1 MSSALSE
8 PLIATNATDDRERE
22 PFEVVGPPHHSRV
35 SQTDNDENNP
45 PSLVGSYIIK
55 GGGGGYI
62 QEVETDG
69 LEYDSNEDDSD
80 AEYDDYDLSQ
90 HDFSRGRQ
98 PHRYNRMSMAP
109 KQMKRFKAIT
119 GIATLVMIFLII
131 IGLVLYPLI
140 YFVNFLTQP
149 EKSETIFLTPYAP
162 KASFIHPNFV
172 PPYVQAIVNITTP
185 LNARFMLFSF
195 SANATVQAAVIRKQA
210 VFETFMDLAEKT
222 ALSLNPMSSFIF
234 EKPLD
239 RSNFVISAAP
249 FGTRFFS
256 VQVLNN
262 SGMYDEPEKD
272 FNFTTNSTISRNTT
286 TIYMVWRNTDN
297 SLAPIEFKYWYW
309 LEFDDNRHLKAFTGA
324 AICISIAVILIS
336 IVILNTKT
344 TTLVIYYLVRSL
356 SPSGRRRFLNDIK
369 HLPTTSR
376 SELKE
381 RDVLWTRG
389 ADITYFNLTFTS
401 FSGKT
406 ILHPTSGILQ
416 SGRFTAIMGPSGSG
430 KSTFVNSLCKRASN
444 GKQSGKIL
452 IDNREITE
460 ETSKI
465 IGFVTQDDTM
475 APHMTVRET
484 LEFSITYRKNRM
496 FNKKERI
503 SAILDRLGLSKVQ
516 HSLTKVCSGGEKRRT
531 SIGIELCADTP
542 VLILDEPTS
551 GLDSE
556 TALSLCQTLR
566 ELAEKCNLNIICVIH
581 QPSLEILK
589 QFHDIMLFSEGRV
602 LFHAPVSTVVNVLK
616 ESISPNEIRNNPADE
631 ILRTLIAPQ
640 GEFIV
645 DAIIRKTQEYV
656 QERRPSRKKNLFEL
670 VDGND
675 HSLMENSSKR
685 YSTRAVYYNNNNTH
699 DSDAATMAIKN
710 NKSKHHN
717 ISAQAYR
724 TAPFFVQF
732 IVCFWRCFKQ
742 FYRDWV
748 TIIIE
753 NVICLGIG
761 ILIGQIFKGL
771 HFAGA
776 VPESLYMQCP
786 ISLRGNAMIPQSD
799 IISPYATFFNIA
811 ISLVSIMRGL
821 LVFGNDMNNFKR
833 ECYSGLNSWMYY
845 LAKDL
850 VSMIVVLILSLSFTI
865 GLQVA
870 SPQTN
875 FGILWMVIFA
885 TMLASFPIGYIIS
898 YFFTPHTAQL
908 AASLVVMI
916 FFAISGNQPSIPEME
931 TYSFPFTYIHVISYL
946 KYVKGLIFMIELE
959 TRRGKES
966 LNEVLKIYGFEIE
979 ALSYYVYALI
989 FWIIVWRFIS
999 IYCLWAW
1006 KPRSLF
1012 SKVVYFLKF
1021 IFGNIYG
1028 RISNAGSTVK
1038 LTMKRRMSSKI
1049 LQNPDEMNR

>member
-8 PLIATNATDDRERE
+8 PLICNNYSELAG
-22 PFEVVGPPHHSRV
+22 VVGQTPPESIHSAV
-35 SQTDNDENNP
+35 NQTEDYKPNVP
-45 PSLVGSYIIK
+45 PIGSYVIK
-55 GGGGGYI
+55 GGEGGFV

-69 LEYDSNEDDSD
+69 MDYDSED
-80 AEYDDYDLSQ
+80 DDYDLSQ
-90 HDFSRGRQ
+90 HDFSGQ
-98 PHRYNRMSMAP
+98 HRHHRMSMAP
-109 KQMKRFKAIT
+109 KQMKRFKVIT
-119 GIATLVMIFLII
+119 GIVTLVMIILII
-131 IGLVLYPLI
+131 MGLVLFPLI
-140 YFVNFLTQP
+140 YFVNFLTHPDRSQ
-149 EKSETIFLTPYAP
+149 TVIMTPYIP
-162 KASFIHPNFV
+162 DVPFYHPSFT
-172 PPYVQAIVNITTP
+172 PPYLQANINITTP
-185 LNARFMLFSF
+185 LNARFILFSF

-210 VFETFMDLAEKT
+210 AFETFMDLAAKA
-222 ALSLNPMSSFIF
+222 ALSLNTMSSFIF
-234 EKPLD
+234 DKPLD
-239 RSNFVISAAP
+239 RSVFVVSP
-249 FGTRFFS
+249 TTFGTRFFS
-256 VQVLNN
+256 LGVLNN
-262 SGMYDEPEKD
+262 SGMYDDESD
-272 FNFTTNSTISRNTT
+272 FNVATNTTIPRNTS

-297 SLAPIEFKYWYW
+297 SLTPIQLKFWYW
-309 LEFDDNRHLKAFTGA
+309 LEFDDNRHLKAFTGG
-324 AICISIAVILIS
+324 AICIAIAIILIS
-336 IVILNTKT
+336 IIILNTKT
-344 TTLVIYYLVRSL
+344 TTLVIYYLVRNL
-356 SPSGRRRFLNDIK
+356 RPSGRKRFLNDIK
-369 HLPTTSR
+369 QLRTTSR
-376 SELKE
+376 SEFKE

-389 ADITYFNLTFTS
+389 ADITFHNLAFTS

-406 ILHPTSGILQ
+406 ILHPISGILQ
-416 SGRFTAIMGPSGSG
+416 AGRFTAIMGPSGSG
-430 KSTFVNSLCKRASN
+430 KSTFVNSLCKRANN

-465 IGFVTQDDTM
+465 IGFVTQEDTM
-475 APHMTVRET
+475 AQCMTVRET
-484 LEFSITYRKNRM
+484 LEFSITYRKNRT

-516 HSLTKVCSGGEKRRT
+516 NSFTKVCSGGEKRRT

-566 ELAEKCNLNIICVIH
+566 ELSEKCNLNIICVIH

-589 QFHDIMLFSEGRV
+589 QFHDIMLFSEGRL
-602 LFHAPVSTVVNVLK
+602 LFHAPVSTVVNVLREK
-616 ESISPNEIRNNPADE
+616 IPADEIRNNPADE

-640 GEFIV
+640 GEFLV
-645 DAIIRKTQEYV
+645 DEIIRKTQEKV
-656 QERRPSRKKNLFEL
+656 LHASQKKSLFSNGDESYR
-670 VDGND
+670 DSFTED
-675 HSLMENSSKR
+675 SYKR
-685 YSTRAVYYNNNNTH
+685 SYSTRAVYYNNNNH
-699 DSDAATMAIKN
+699 SDAAFITIN
-710 NKSKHHN
+710 NSNNSKLHN

-732 IVCFWRCFKQ
+732 IICFVRSFKQ
-742 FYRDWV
+742 FYRDWT
-748 TIIIE
+748 TILIE
-753 NVICLGIG
+753 NAICLGIG

-771 HFAGA
+771 SFAGA

-799 IISPYATFFNIA
+799 LISPYSTFFNIA

-845 LAKDL
+845 LAKDV
-850 VSMIVVLILSLSFTI
+850 VSMVVVLFLSLSFTI

-870 SPQTN
+870 SPHTH
-875 FGILWMVIFA
+875 FGILWMVIFG

-898 YFFTPHTAQL
+898 YFFTPHTSQL

-916 FFAISGNQPSIPEME
+916 FFAMSGNQPSIPEME
-931 TYSFPFTYIHVISYL
+931 TYAFPLTYIHVISYL
-946 KYVKGLIFMIELE
+946 KYVKGLIFMLELE
-959 TRRGKES
+959 TRRGKET
-966 LNEVLKIYGFEIE
+966 LNEVLKMYGFEIE

-1012 SKVVYFLKF
+1012 SKIVYYVKLMIGK
-1021 IFGNIYG
+1021 IYG

-1038 LTMKRRMSSKI
+1038 LTMKRRMSSTMH
-1049 LQNPDEMNR
+1049 DF